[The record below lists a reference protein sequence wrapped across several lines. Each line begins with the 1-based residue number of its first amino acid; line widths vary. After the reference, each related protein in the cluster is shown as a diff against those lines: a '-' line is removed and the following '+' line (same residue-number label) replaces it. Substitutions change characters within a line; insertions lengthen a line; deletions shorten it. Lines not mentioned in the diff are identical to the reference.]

1 MRHVIEKHK
10 EEIISKFRV
19 KVTPTKNND
28 NNKLYN
34 SQNISINP
42 SYNNNIDN
50 NKNKQNKYKQIDKFG
65 LESIYQNNAINTY
78 NDNKGRA
85 TPITSRN
92 NQNMKQNIKFHKN
105 ETLDHFK
112 IKNISLKNKIYY
124 CGKKK

>member
-1 MRHVIEKHK
+1 M
-10 EEIISKFRV
+10 
-19 KVTPTKNND
+19 
-28 NNKLYN
+28 
-34 SQNISINP
+34 
-42 SYNNNIDN
+42 
-50 NKNKQNKYKQIDKFG
+50 
-65 LESIYQNNAINTY
+65 ESIYQNNAINTY

-124 CGKKK
+124 CGKKKWTY